1 MAKKKKVGRKQTHRK
16 KNSGINT
23 EFFPSLYG
31 FEITEHPIEDLTVP
45 DELEGEL
52 EQLFYQLQEAPQLAV
67 ERLTEL
73 IYKYP
78 DVPKLYN
85 FISVAYS
92 QLGDREKAKLYIMR
106 NYEYN
111 PENLFARLNYAEIC
125 IVEKNYEKIPEI
137 LNGQFDIKAMYPK
150 RTVFHVSEVVGF
162 MGVVGLYFAETG
174 MISQA
179 EQYLEN
185 IELMSPRHP
194 FAVKLRQRLLINS
207 VREGFNK
214 LIGGK

>member
-1 MAKKKKVGRKQTHRK
+1 M
-16 KNSGINT
+16 
-23 EFFPSLYG
+23 
-31 FEITEHPIEDLTVP
+31 TVP

-52 EQLFYQLQEAPQLAV
+52 EQLYYQLQEAPQLAA

-73 IYKYP
+73 INKYP

-92 QLGDREKAKLYIMR
+92 QLGDREKSKSYVMR
-106 NYEYN
+106 NYELN
-111 PENLFARLNYAEIC
+111 PENLFERLNYAEFC

-137 LNGQFDIKAMYPK
+137 LNCQLDLKAMYPK
-150 RTVFHVSEVVGF
+150 RTVFHVSEVLGF

-174 MISQA
+174 MINQA
-179 EQYLEN
+179 KQYLEN
-185 IELMSPRHP
+185 IERVAPRHP
-194 FAVKLRQRLLINS
+194 FAVRLRQRLMFNS

-214 LIGGK
+214 LIGRK